1 MSYFY
6 VDVVGCIKRL
16 SLLQHWELQIWNQ
29 DSKPGKLIPE
39 RIFLI
44 VYQIV
49 ALYIPR

>member
-1 MSYFY
+1 MLMCLGVLRDYP
-6 VDVVGCIKRL
+6 
-16 SLLQHWELQIWNQ
+16 LLQHWELQIWNQ